1 MYTASSAILD
11 ALVEA
16 GVEYLFANF
25 GSDHPGLI
33 EAIAVARAAGRPCPK
48 VITAPTEMVAM
59 SAAHGYAQASGRA
72 QAVLVHVD
80 CGTQALGGAV
90 HNAAKGRVPVFI
102 LAGLSPATQEGEAR
116 GSRNE
121 FIQWI
126 QDVRDQRGL
135 VRGYVRHENEIRVG
149 ANAAQIVRRALQFA
163 HSEPR
168 GPVYITAAREVLETE
183 VARVHL
189 DAAQWQPLAPAGLNP
204 DAARAIAGALVQA
217 EQPLIVTSYLGR
229 SARAVQELL
238 GLAEQLGIGV
248 LESVPNYM
256 NFPATHPCHQGVQW
270 NERRQ
275 NEALARADVVL
286 VVDSD
291 VPWIGEVSRPR
302 KDARIFHVDVDPLKE
317 QMPLWYIG
325 AQLQCQADAAQAL
338 QQIRSAADEFAPDPE
353 RIAARRR
360 RLAAYHEAWQQG
372 IAAREQPRA
381 LLCAEHLVGCI
392 REAVGEDA
400 VVVSEAVTNFH
411 VVSQHMRRTRPGT
424 LFASGGGSLG
434 YHGGA
439 ALGVKLA
446 RPEALVVSICGD
458 GSYLFAQPAT
468 VHWMSRACRAPF
480 LHVVLNN
487 GGWRAPRQAVL
498 SVHPDGVAAGA
509 PGIDIDFP
517 QPPDYAGIA
526 AAAGGAHAQTIKDVA
541 EVKPALARALQAI
554 REQGRSAVID
564 AHIQQEDAPATRG
577 A

>member
-11 ALVEA
+11 TLTEA

-33 EAIAVARAAGRPCPK
+33 EAIAAARAANRPCPK
-48 VITAPTEMVAM
+48 VITSPTEMVAM

-135 VRGYVRHENEIRVG
+135 VRGYVRYENEIRVG
-149 ANAAQIVRRALQFA
+149 ANARQIVHRALQFA
-163 HSEPR
+163 NSEPR
-168 GPVYITAAREVLETE
+168 GPVYVTAAREVLESEVSRAVDSRPWPPLTAAALSEE
-183 VARVHL
+183 VAGEI
-189 DAAQWQPLAPAGLNP
+189 ATALAN
-204 DAARAIAGALVQA
+204 A
-217 EQPLIVTSYLGR
+217 EHPLIVTSYLGR
-229 SARAVQELL
+229 STEAVQQLVA
-238 GLAEQLGIGV
+238 LAEELGVGV

-256 NFPATHPCHQGVQW
+256 NFPTLHPCYQGVQW

-286 VVDSD
+286 VLDSD
-291 VPWIGEVSRPR
+291 VPWISAVSKPR
-302 KDARIFHVDVDPLKE
+302 DGARIFHVDADPLKE

-325 AQLQCQADAAQAL
+325 AARQCQADAAMAL
-338 QQIRSAADEFAPDPE
+338 RQVRAAAARADAA
-353 RIAARRR
+353 RIAGRRE
-360 RLAAYHEAWQQG
+360 RLAASHTAWQRG
-372 IAAREQPRA
+372 VTEREQPRDV
-381 LLCAEHLVGCI
+381 LTAEYLVAAI
-392 REAVGEDA
+392 RDAIGEDA
-400 VVVSEAVTNFH
+400 IVVSEAVTNFH
-411 VVSQHMRRTRPGT
+411 VVSQHLRRSRPGT
-424 LFASGGGSLG
+424 LFSSGGGSLG
-434 YHGGA
+434 YNGGA
-439 ALGVKLA
+439 AVGVKLA
-446 RPEALVVSICGD
+446 RPDALVVAICGD
-458 GSYLFAQPAT
+458 GSYLFSQPST
-468 VHWMSRACRAPF
+468 VHWMARAYQAPF

-498 SVHPDGVAAGA
+498 SVHPDGIAAKA
-509 PGIDIDFP
+509 PKIDIDFP

-526 AAAGGAHAQTIKDVA
+526 AAAGGAHAETVRSVA
-541 EVKPALARALQAI
+541 EVSAALERALHAV
-554 REQGRSAVID
+554 RHERRAAVID
-564 AHIQQEDAPATRG
+564 AHVA
-577 A
+577 

>member
-11 ALVEA
+11 ALTEA

-33 EAIAVARAAGRPCPK
+33 EAIAAARAANRPCPK
-48 VITAPTEMVAM
+48 VITSPTEMVAM

-135 VRGYVRHENEIRVG
+135 VRGYVRYENEIRVG
-149 ANAAQIVRRALQFA
+149 ANARQIVHRALQFA
-163 HSEPR
+163 NSEPR
-168 GPVYITAAREVLETE
+168 GPVYVTAAREVLESEVSRAVDSRPWPPLTAAALSEE
-183 VARVHL
+183 VAGEI
-189 DAAQWQPLAPAGLNP
+189 ATALAN
-204 DAARAIAGALVQA
+204 A
-217 EQPLIVTSYLGR
+217 EHPLIVTSYLGR
-229 SARAVQELL
+229 STEAVQQLVA
-238 GLAEQLGIGV
+238 LAEELGVGV

-256 NFPATHPCHQGVQW
+256 NFPTLHPCYQGVQW

-286 VVDSD
+286 VLDSD
-291 VPWIGEVSRPR
+291 VPWISAVSKPR
-302 KDARIFHVDVDPLKE
+302 DGARIFHVDADPLKE

-325 AQLQCQADAAQAL
+325 AARQCQADAAMAL
-338 QQIRSAADEFAPDPE
+338 RQVRAAAARADAA
-353 RIAARRR
+353 RIAGRRE
-360 RLAAYHEAWQQG
+360 RLAASHTAWHRG
-372 IAAREQPRA
+372 VTERERPRDVLTAEYLVAA
-381 LLCAEHLVGCI
+381 I
-392 REAVGEDA
+392 RDAIGEDA
-400 VVVSEAVTNFH
+400 IVVSEAVTNFH
-411 VVSQHMRRTRPGT
+411 VVSQHLRRSRPGT
-424 LFASGGGSLG
+424 LFSSGGGSLG
-434 YHGGA
+434 YNGGA
-439 ALGVKLA
+439 AVGVKLA
-446 RPEALVVSICGD
+446 RPDALVVAICGD
-458 GSYLFAQPAT
+458 GSYLFSQPST
-468 VHWMSRACRAPF
+468 VHWMARAYQAPF

-498 SVHPDGVAAGA
+498 SVHPDGIAAKA
-509 PGIDIDFP
+509 PKIDIDFP

-526 AAAGGAHAQTIKDVA
+526 AAAGGAHAETVRSVA
-541 EVKPALARALQAI
+541 EVSAALERALHAV
-554 REQGRSAVID
+554 RHERRAAVID
-564 AHIQQEDAPATRG
+564 AHVA
-577 A
+577 

>member
-11 ALVEA
+11 TLVEA

-33 EAIAVARAAGRPCPK
+33 EAIATARAANRPCPK

-90 HNAAKGRVPVFI
+90 HNAAKGRVPVLI

-135 VRGYVRHENEIRVG
+135 VRGYVRYENEIRVG

-163 HSEPR
+163 GSEPR
-168 GPVYITAAREVLETE
+168 GPVYVTAAREVLEAE
-183 VARVHL
+183 VPRVSL
-189 DAAQWQPLAPAGLNP
+189 DASQWRPLAPTGLNP
-204 DAARAIAGALVQA
+204 DAARDIAAALVEA
-217 EQPLIVTSYLGR
+217 EHPLIVTSYLGR
-229 SARAVQELL
+229 SALAVQELL
-238 GLAEQLGIGV
+238 GLAEELGIGV
-248 LESVPNYM
+248 LESVPSYM

-302 KDARIFHVDVDPLKE
+302 KDASIFHVDIDPLKE
-317 QMPLWYIG
+317 QMPLWYVG
-325 AQLQCQADAAQAL
+325 ARLQCQADAAQAL
-338 QQIRSAADEFAPDPE
+338 QQIRVAAGEFTPDPE
-353 RIAARRR
+353 RIEARRR
-360 RLAAYHEAWQQG
+360 RLAGEHEAWQRG
-372 IAAREQPRA
+372 IAERERPRDA
-381 LLCAEHLVGCI
+381 LTAEHLVGCI

-400 VVVSEAVTNFH
+400 IVVSEAVTNFH
-411 VVSQHMRRTRPGT
+411 VVSQHMRRTKAGT
-424 LFASGGGSLG
+424 LFSSGGGSLG
-434 YHGGA
+434 YNGGA

-458 GSYLFAQPAT
+458 GSYLFAQPST

-498 SVHPDGVAAGA
+498 SVHPQGVAARA
-509 PGIDIDFP
+509 RHIDIDFP

-526 AAAGGAHAQTIKDVA
+526 AAAGGAHAETVREVA
-541 EVKPALARALQAI
+541 GVKPALERALQAI
-554 REQGRSAVID
+554 REEGRSAVID
-564 AHIQQEDAPATRG
+564 AHIQ
-577 A
+577 

>member
-11 ALVEA
+11 ALTDA

-33 EAIAVARAAGRPCPK
+33 EAIAAARAANRPCPK
-48 VITAPTEMVAM
+48 VITSPTEMVAM

-135 VRGYVRHENEIRVG
+135 VRGYVRYENEIRVG
-149 ANAAQIVRRALQFA
+149 ANARQIVHRALQFA
-163 HSEPR
+163 NSEPR
-168 GPVYITAAREVLETE
+168 GPVYVTAAREVLESEVSRAVDSRPWPPLTAAALSEE
-183 VARVHL
+183 VAGEI
-189 DAAQWQPLAPAGLNP
+189 ATALAN
-204 DAARAIAGALVQA
+204 A
-217 EQPLIVTSYLGR
+217 EHPLIVTSYLGR
-229 SARAVQELL
+229 STEAVQQLVA
-238 GLAEQLGIGV
+238 LAEELGVGV

-256 NFPATHPCHQGVQW
+256 NFPTLHPCYQGVQW

-286 VVDSD
+286 VLDSD
-291 VPWIGEVSRPR
+291 VPWISAVSKPR
-302 KDARIFHVDVDPLKE
+302 DGARIFHVDADPLKE

-325 AQLQCQADAAQAL
+325 AARQCQADAAMAL
-338 QQIRSAADEFAPDPE
+338 RQVRAAAARADAA
-353 RIAARRR
+353 RIAGRRE
-360 RLAAYHEAWQQG
+360 RLAASHTAWQRG
-372 IAAREQPRA
+372 VTERERPRDVLTAEYLVAA
-381 LLCAEHLVGCI
+381 I
-392 REAVGEDA
+392 RDAIGEDA
-400 VVVSEAVTNFH
+400 IVVSEAVTNFH
-411 VVSQHMRRTRPGT
+411 VVSQHLRRSRPGT
-424 LFASGGGSLG
+424 LFSSGGGSLG
-434 YHGGA
+434 YNGGA
-439 ALGVKLA
+439 AVGVKLA
-446 RPEALVVSICGD
+446 RPDALVVAICGD
-458 GSYLFAQPAT
+458 GSYLFSQPST
-468 VHWMSRACRAPF
+468 VHWMARAYQAPF

-498 SVHPDGVAAGA
+498 SVHPDGIAAKA
-509 PGIDIDFP
+509 PKIDIDFP

-526 AAAGGAHAQTIKDVA
+526 AAAGGAHAETVRSVA
-541 EVKPALARALQAI
+541 EVSAALERALHAV
-554 REQGRSAVID
+554 RHERRAAVID
-564 AHIQQEDAPATRG
+564 AHVA
-577 A
+577 